1 LERLQD
7 KCAKENK
14 FVEAELCKQRIE
26 YFKNLEK
33 EKLLENLKERH
44 RKAVRF
50 FFYKIDQLDIEKKE
64 ELDKFNEK
72 QDEEYFK
79 LRDKFEAMETSI
91 REKQLK
97 EYDAKKL
104 EIENE
109 ISNSV
114 AKPSCE
120 AIQLNAILENLIK
133 MKEFTQAHD
142 VQIQLT
148 NVVKNDHEKLK
159 LENEKRIPMELE
171 KISNKHEIE
180 LNAFKLKMKSSF
192 DEYKK
197 NRALSYEK

>member
-1 LERLQD
+1 MLDTVDEFVFLIIIFRLYHS
-7 KCAKENK
+7 
-14 FVEAELCKQRIE
+14 I
-26 YFKNLEK
+26 
-33 EKLLENLKERH
+33 
-44 RKAVRF
+44 
-50 FFYKIDQLDIEKKE
+50 
-64 ELDKFNEK
+64 
-72 QDEEYFK
+72 FK

-97 EYDAKKL
+97 EYDAKKM

-109 ISNSV
+109 INNAV

-159 LENEKRIPMELE
+159 LENEKRIPLELE
-171 KISNKHEIE
+171 KVSNKHAIE

-197 NRALSYEK
+197 NAVLSYSGSGGTHLPPDVKAELKDWSLKVYGTDKSSVENK

>member
-1 LERLQD
+1 ME
-7 KCAKENK
+7 
-14 FVEAELCKQRIE
+14 
-26 YFKNLEK
+26 
-33 EKLLENLKERH
+33 
-44 RKAVRF
+44 
-50 FFYKIDQLDIEKKE
+50 QLDIEKKE

-97 EYDAKKL
+97 EYDSKKL
-104 EIENE
+104 EVETELN
-109 ISNSV
+109 NSV

-120 AIQLNAILENLIK
+120 AIQLNSILENLIK
-133 MKEFTQAHD
+133 MKEFTSAHD

-159 LENEKRIPMELE
+159 VENEKKLQLELE
-171 KISNKHEIE
+171 KIVSKHEIE

-197 NRALSYEK
+197 NRALAYEK

>member
-1 LERLQD
+1 ME
-7 KCAKENK
+7 
-14 FVEAELCKQRIE
+14 
-26 YFKNLEK
+26 
-33 EKLLENLKERH
+33 
-44 RKAVRF
+44 
-50 FFYKIDQLDIEKKE
+50 QLDIEKKE

-97 EYDAKKL
+97 EYDSKKL
-104 EIENE
+104 ELETELN
-109 ISNSV
+109 NSV

-120 AIQLNAILENLIK
+120 AIQLNSILENLIK
-133 MKEFTQAHD
+133 MKEFTSAHD

-148 NVVKNDHEKLK
+148 NVVKNDHERLK
-159 LENEKRIPMELE
+159 VENEKKLQLELE
-171 KISNKHEIE
+171 KIVSKHEIE

-197 NRALSYEK
+197 NRALAYEK

>member
-1 LERLQD
+1 
-7 KCAKENK
+7 
-14 FVEAELCKQRIE
+14 
-26 YFKNLEK
+26 
-33 EKLLENLKERH
+33 
-44 RKAVRF
+44 
-50 FFYKIDQLDIEKKE
+50 
-64 ELDKFNEK
+64 
-72 QDEEYFK
+72 
-79 LRDKFEAMETSI
+79 METSI

-97 EYDAKKL
+97 EYDAKKM

-109 ISNSV
+109 INNAV

-159 LENEKRIPMELE
+159 LENEKRIPLELE
-171 KISNKHEIE
+171 KVSNKHEIE

>member
-1 LERLQD
+1 ME
-7 KCAKENK
+7 
-14 FVEAELCKQRIE
+14 
-26 YFKNLEK
+26 
-33 EKLLENLKERH
+33 
-44 RKAVRF
+44 
-50 FFYKIDQLDIEKKE
+50 QLDIEKKE

-97 EYDAKKL
+97 EYDSKKL
-104 EIENE
+104 ELETELN
-109 ISNSV
+109 NSV

-120 AIQLNAILENLIK
+120 AIQLNSILENLIK
-133 MKEFTQAHD
+133 MKEFTSAHD

-159 LENEKRIPMELE
+159 VENEKKLQLELE
-171 KISNKHEIE
+171 KIVSKHEIE

-197 NRALSYEK
+197 NRALAYEK